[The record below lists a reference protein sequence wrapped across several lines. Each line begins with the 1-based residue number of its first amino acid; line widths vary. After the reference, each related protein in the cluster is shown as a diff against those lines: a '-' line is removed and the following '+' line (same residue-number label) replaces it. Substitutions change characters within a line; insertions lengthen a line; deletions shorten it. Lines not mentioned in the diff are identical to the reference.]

1 MRLDDW
7 KIDTS
12 CGRDILT
19 YKGCSVIEDKDAWRV
34 LEILRSA
41 GARGEIQGRQAE
53 SDIFAPQ
60 PVISIIIKDGWPIE
74 NSAAIIVGA
83 PELANGVHELYTTPP
98 MVLLP
103 PVSDLEPD
111 DIDVGYNICHY
122 LVQHYLTQ
130 QGIAFRIDVE
140 NQFSELKRNQKGD
153 KQ

>member
-1 MRLDDW
+1 M
-7 KIDTS
+7 
-12 CGRDILT
+12 
-19 YKGCSVIEDKDAWRV
+19 
-34 LEILRSA
+34 
-41 GARGEIQGRQAE
+41 

-60 PVISIIIKDGWPIE
+60 PVISVIIKDGWPVE

-83 PELANGVHELYTTPP
+83 PELTDGVYSLYTTPP

-122 LVQHYLTQ
+122 LVQRYLTQ

-153 KQ
+153 KL